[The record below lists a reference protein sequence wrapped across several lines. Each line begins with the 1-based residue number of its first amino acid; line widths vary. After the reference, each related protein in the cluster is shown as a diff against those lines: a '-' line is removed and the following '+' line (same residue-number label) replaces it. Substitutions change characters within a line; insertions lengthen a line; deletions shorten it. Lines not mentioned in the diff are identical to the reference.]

1 MLNRILV
8 LCTGNICRSPMAEA
22 LLRARLATSRP
33 SLAVSSAGLAALE
46 GRPADPLAVA
56 LLAERG
62 LDLTPHRARQLTPEL
77 VAAAD
82 LILVMETAQQR
93 HLELLAPSA
102 RGRVHRL
109 GCFGD
114 FDVPDP
120 YRQGRRQFERA
131 LALIEKGLDGFE
143 RTFWAGAA

>member
-1 MLNRILV
+1 
-8 LCTGNICRSPMAEA
+8 MAEA
-22 LLRARLATSRP
+22 LLRARLAALRP
-33 SLAVSSAGLAALE
+33 SLTVASAGLAAPE

-62 LDLTPHRARQLTPEL
+62 LDLTSHRARQLTPEL
-77 VAAAD
+77 VTAAD

-93 HLELLAPSA
+93 HVELLAPAA

-109 GCFGD
+109 GCFGN
-114 FDVPDP
+114 FDIPDP
-120 YRQGRRQFERA
+120 YRQGRREFERTI
-131 LALIEKGLDGFE
+131 ALIDRGLEGLE